1 MNERSFDSDVRK
13 LDDASD
19 SEFRSEAPKSRVPAS
34 TTTMPPSARDGQLR
48 SAFTT
53 ILEELNHSCSGAL
66 GAALVDNDGESVDM
80 ASRAV
85 RTEKGVAPRM
95 AAFPLKLTGAHLQI
109 VLRDMLRG
117 ATLGGGRQI
126 WVWGEHYGYVAV
138 AMPDGYM
145 FVLVCTPESLASV
158 SQRALRQCEVELCLE
173 AHWPVPSPELLCWR
187 RTSVHV
193 DEAGRPA
200 AVRLGASWLSPL
212 ELLGQAAGTASFE
225 RSFLVRT
232 ARGTELELV
241 REASGFW
248 YAGCDLETLLVD
260 RSQFLV

>member
-1 MNERSFDSDVRK
+1 MNERSFESDARR
-13 LDDASD
+13 LEEAPE
-19 SEFRSEAPKSRVPAS
+19 SEYGSEAPKSRVPAS
-34 TTTMPPSARDGQLR
+34 TTTMPPSARDGQMR

-66 GAALVDNDGESVDM
+66 GAGLVDNDGECVDM

-85 RTEKGVAPRM
+85 RTDKGVAPRM
-95 AAFPLKLTGAHLQI
+95 AAYPLKLAGAYWQI
-109 VLRDMLRG
+109 VLRDALRG
-117 ATLGGGRQI
+117 ATLGGVRQI

-145 FVLVCTPESLASV
+145 FLLVCTPESLASV
-158 SQRALRQCEVELCLE
+158 SQRALRQCEVALCLE
-173 AHWPVPSPELLCWR
+173 AHWPVPSPEALCWR

-212 ELLGQAAGTASFE
+212 ELLGQAAGTPSFE

-248 YAGCDLETLLVD
+248 YAGCDLETVLED
-260 RSQFLV
+260 RTQFLA